1 MKKNLIVLLVTVFT
15 FQFIT
20 LNASVPSN
28 VVIKP
33 AMEKKELVY
42 FKDIKAKDVEIFLG
56 RKMTFLEKVAFKV
69 KKKSFVK
76 ILNEEE
82 KKGTNGWAIA
92 GFVCSLIIP
101 PLGIIFSAISL
112 GQIKKRGEKG
122 YGLAL
127 AGLIIGIV
135 FTILILV

>member
-1 MKKNLIVLLVTVFT
+1 MTVFT

-33 AMEKKELVY
+33 ATEKKELVY

-56 RKMTFLEKVAFKV
+56 RKMTFLEKIAFKV

-76 ILNEEE
+76 N
-82 KKGTNGWAIA
+82 
-92 GFVCSLIIP
+92 P
-101 PLGIIFSAISL
+101 
-112 GQIKKRGEKG
+112 
-122 YGLAL
+122 
-127 AGLIIGIV
+127 
-135 FTILILV
+135 

>member
-1 MKKNLIVLLVTVFT
+1 MTVFT

-20 LNASVPSN
+20 LNASVSASN
-28 VVIKP
+28 VVINPPK
-33 AMEKKELVY
+33 EKKELVY
-42 FKDIKAKDVEIFLG
+42 FKDLKAKDVEIFLG

-92 GFVCSLIIP
+92 GFVCSLVISRNVY
-101 PLGIIFSAISL
+101 FSSS
-112 GQIKKRGEKG
+112 QIR
-122 YGLAL
+122 
-127 AGLIIGIV
+127 
-135 FTILILV
+135 